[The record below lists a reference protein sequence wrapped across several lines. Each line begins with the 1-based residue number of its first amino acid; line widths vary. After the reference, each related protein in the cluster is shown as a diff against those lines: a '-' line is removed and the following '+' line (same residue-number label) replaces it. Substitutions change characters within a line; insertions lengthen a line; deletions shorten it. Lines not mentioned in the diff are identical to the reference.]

1 MKKTVRRHSEPSSWQ
16 MTLPYQEKLFSMRKK
31 LVEKRQK
38 YEVEF
43 DHLKAEIDNV
53 KRNAEAP
60 NVDQMRYALGKKII
74 KYIRKTR
81 RYAQSI
87 AIGRDDNDD
96 DVDDDDEDHHD
107 SLDDDLV
114 DDFLRSTASFL
125 SPFRQ
130 TWEKT
135 SYFGDASAFRQISIP
150 PNEEICAP
158 LNQPR
163 GVRPERKRCGI
174 SDDVMAN
181 FEMKSINYFHACK
194 F

>member
-53 KRNAEAP
+53 KRDAEAP

-81 RYAQSI
+81 RYALSI

-96 DVDDDDEDHHD
+96 DV
-107 SLDDDLV
+107 LFVCLPTMY
-114 DDFLRSTASFL
+114 RS
-125 SPFRQ
+125 
-130 TWEKT
+130 
-135 SYFGDASAFRQISIP
+135 
-150 PNEEICAP
+150 N
-158 LNQPR
+158 
-163 GVRPERKRCGI
+163 
-174 SDDVMAN
+174 
-181 FEMKSINYFHACK
+181 
-194 F
+194 